1 MFARHD
7 YSLTHTQTHTPH
19 HEKTNEKSQHN
30 NNWICLICFFSPMP
44 KLTQCTHRTERDRT
58 AFGGGGGGGKN
69 HIVASLS
76 AESLSLLPLD
86 LDLVAIIQSRPY
98 YESTIYNPQSPILTS
113 TSTVPM

>member
-1 MFARHD
+1 
-7 YSLTHTQTHTPH
+7 
-19 HEKTNEKSQHN
+19 
-30 NNWICLICFFSPMP
+30 MP
-44 KLTQCTHRTERDRT
+44 KLTQCTHRTERDQT

-98 YESTIYNPQSPILTS
+98 YESIIYNPQSPILTS

>member
-1 MFARHD
+1 
-7 YSLTHTQTHTPH
+7 
-19 HEKTNEKSQHN
+19 
-30 NNWICLICFFSPMP
+30 MP
-44 KLTQCTHRTERDRT
+44 KLTQRTHRTERDRT
-58 AFGGGGGGGKN
+58 AFGGGGGGKN

>member
-1 MFARHD
+1 
-7 YSLTHTQTHTPH
+7 
-19 HEKTNEKSQHN
+19 
-30 NNWICLICFFSPMP
+30 MP
-44 KLTQCTHRTERDRT
+44 KLTQCTHRTERDQT
-58 AFGGGGGGGKN
+58 AFGGGGGGKN

-98 YESTIYNPQSPILTS
+98 YESTIFNPQSPILTS

>member
-1 MFARHD
+1 
-7 YSLTHTQTHTPH
+7 
-19 HEKTNEKSQHN
+19 
-30 NNWICLICFFSPMP
+30 MP
-44 KLTQCTHRTERDRT
+44 KLTQRTHRTERDRT